1 MARFREINS
10 TYRKLFIHELR
21 SLNNSGQLTYHQD
34 LETLLTELENKT
46 WVVHNTKPT
55 IDTSIL
61 ENYLARYINRV
72 AVSKSRVEYLE
83 EHKQVKILYN
93 DYANQIEGKAAPKK
107 HKIVNPLSFINQFMQ
122 HVLPAYFQKSRRY
135 GLHASATKRK
145 YEGLLPQAIKR
156 NGHTIR
162 TVMQILT
169 QLIKDKPYSCE
180 KCQSTDFEIIIVTQ
194 NKEWIHRYINVPTPR
209 PPPLLKPDISPSFT

>member
-1 MARFREINS
+1 
-10 TYRKLFIHELR
+10 
-21 SLNNSGQLTYHQD
+21 
-34 LETLLTELENKT
+34 
-46 WVVHNTKPT
+46 
-55 IDTSIL
+55 
-61 ENYLARYINRV
+61 
-72 AVSKSRVEYLE
+72 
-83 EHKQVKILYN
+83 
-93 DYANQIEGKAAPKK
+93 
-107 HKIVNPLSFINQFMQ
+107 MQ

-180 KCQSTDFEIIIVTQ
+180 QCQCTDFEIIIVTQ
-194 NKEWIHRYINVPTPR
+194 NKDWVHR
-209 PPPLLKPDISPSFT
+209 

>member
-1 MARFREINS
+1 MARYREINS

-72 AVSKSRVEYLE
+72 AISKSRVEYLE

-169 QLIKDKPYSCE
+169 QLIKDKPYFCE

-194 NKEWIHRYINVPTPR
+194 NKEWIHRYINVPNPR
-209 PPPLLKPDISPSFT
+209 PPPLLKSDISPSFT